1 MREKNREKR
10 KVEKKLKS
18 LQWERQKKKKEREK
32 IFEPDDN
39 VSILNFF

>member
-18 LQWERQKKKKEREK
+18 VDWERQEKKREREK
-32 IFEPDDN
+32 RR
-39 VSILNFF
+39 V